1 MDAKS
6 PSRPIS
12 TDLSDKTILVTGG
25 TGSFGGVVV
34 RRMLARNCRAVRILS
49 RDEAKQYAMR
59 EALDDPRLSFY
70 LGDVRDRSSVDL
82 AIRDVDLVFHAAAL
96 KQVPNCESFPDQ
108 AVLTNVLGSQNV
120 LRSAVEHNVEKVV
133 CLSTDK
139 AVHPVNVMGMTKALM
154 EKNVQALSK
163 SIWSDHKTILCAV
176 RYGNV
181 LYSRGSVV
189 PLFIDRIKRGIP
201 VSLTVPE
208 MTRFLLRL
216 DDAVSLVETALLSGT
231 PGDIFIKKSPACTIA
246 DLAEAVR
253 ILFKSKLPVR
263 IVGARP
269 GEKLHET
276 LATAEEIQKAHDMGD
291 ALRIPMNPTDLI
303 DPNPELSKAYTL
315 SDYTSQNT
323 RQLSLNEVV
332 VLLESLPELQSA
344 LVTA

>member
-1 MDAKS
+1 MDAKA
-6 PSRPIS
+6 PARHMGL
-12 TDLSDKTILVTGG
+12 DLAEKTVLVTGG
-25 TGSFGGVVV
+25 TGSFGAVVV
-34 RRMLARNCRAVRILS
+34 RRMLAANCRAVRILS

-59 EALDDPRLSFY
+59 ESMGDPRISFY
-70 LGDVRDRSSVDL
+70 LGDVRDRASVDL
-82 AIRDVDLVFHAAAL
+82 AMRDADLVFHAAAL

-108 AVLTNVLGSQNV
+108 AVLTNVMGSQNV
-120 LRSAVEHNVEKVV
+120 LRSAVEHHVEKVV

-189 PLFIDRIKRGIP
+189 PLFIEQIRRGAP
-201 VSLTVPE
+201 LTLTAPE

-231 PGDIFIKKSPACTIA
+231 PGDIFIRKSPASTVA
-246 DLAEAVR
+246 NLAGAVR
-253 ILFKSKLPVR
+253 SLLNSQAPIR

-276 LATAEEIQKAHDMGD
+276 LATAEEIQKAHDHGE
-291 ALRIPMNPTDLI
+291 ALRIPMNPSDLI
-303 DPNPELSKAYTL
+303 DPNPELTKAFGF
-315 SDYTSQNT
+315 SDYTSENT
-323 RQLSLNEVV
+323 QRLSQKEVV
-332 VLLESLPELQSA
+332 SLLASLPELQRD
-344 LVTA
+344 LVRA

>member
-1 MDAKS
+1 MDVKS
-6 PSRPIS
+6 PARQYS

-59 EALDDPRLSFY
+59 EAMDDPRISFY

-120 LRSAVEHNVEKVV
+120 LRSAVEHHVEKVV

-189 PLFIDRIKRGIP
+189 PLFIDQIRRGIP
-201 VSLTVPE
+201 ISLTVPE

-231 PGDIFIKKSPACTIA
+231 PGDIFIKKSPASTIA
-246 DLAEAVR
+246 DLADAVR
-253 ILFKSKLPVR
+253 ILFKSNIPIR

-276 LATAEEIQKAHDMGD
+276 LATAGEIQKAQDMGE
-291 ALRIPMNPTDLI
+291 ALRIPMNPSDLI
-303 DPNPELSKAYTL
+303 DPSPELSKAYAL
-315 SDYTSQNT
+315 SDYTSENT
-323 RQLSLNEVV
+323 RRLSLNETVS
-332 VLLESLPELQSA
+332 LLETLPELKSA
-344 LVTA
+344 LVKA

>member
-6 PSRPIS
+6 PLPVDK

-25 TGSFGGVVV
+25 TGSFGGVVAK
-34 RRMLARNCRAVRILS
+34 RMLARNCRAVRILS

-59 EALDDPRLSFY
+59 EAMDDPRISFY
-70 LGDVRDRSSVDL
+70 LGDVRDKSSVDL
-82 AIRDVDLVFHAAAL
+82 AMRDVDLVFHAAAL

-108 AVLTNVLGSQNV
+108 AVLTNVIGSQNV
-120 LRSAVEHNVEKVV
+120 LRSAVEHHVEKVV

-163 SIWSDHKTILCAV
+163 SIWSDHKTTLCVV

-189 PLFIDRIKRGIP
+189 PLFIDQIKRGVPI
-201 VSLTVPE
+201 SITVPE

-216 DDAVSLVETALLSGT
+216 DDAVGLVETALTSGM

-253 ILFKSKLPVR
+253 TLLNSKIPVR

-276 LATAEEIQKAHDMGD
+276 LATSEEIQKSQDLGD
-291 ALRIPMNPTDLI
+291 VLRIPMNPTDLI
-303 DPNPELSKAYTL
+303 DPNPELSRAYKL
-315 SDYTSQNT
+315 ADYTSENT
-323 RQLSLNEVV
+323 EQLSLRETVS
-332 VLLESLPELQSA
+332 LLTSLPEIQSA
-344 LVTA
+344 LIKS

>member
-6 PSRPIS
+6 PARPYGA
-12 TDLSDKTILVTGG
+12 DLSDKTILVTGG

-49 RDEAKQYAMR
+49 RDEAKQYNMR
-59 EALDDPRLSFY
+59 ETLADPRLSFY

-82 AIRDVDLVFHAAAL
+82 AMRDVDLVFHAAAL

-189 PLFIDRIKRGIP
+189 PLFIDQIKRGAPI
-201 VSLTVPE
+201 SLTVPG

-216 DDAVSLVETALLSGT
+216 DDAVSLVETALASGR
-231 PGDIFIKKSPACTIA
+231 PGDLFIKKSPACTIA

-253 ILFKSKLPVR
+253 VMFKSAVPIR
-263 IVGARP
+263 IVGSRP

-276 LATAEEIQKAHDMGD
+276 LATAEEILKAYDLGE

-303 DPNPELSKAYTL
+303 DPNPELSKAYAQ
-315 SDYTSQNT
+315 SDYTSENT
-323 RQLSLNEVV
+323 RRLSLPEVV
-332 VLLESLPELQSA
+332 SLLSTLPELQSA
-344 LVTA
+344 LVNA

>member
-6 PSRPIS
+6 PVLPYSS
-12 TDLSDKTILVTGG
+12 DMTDKTILVTGG

-49 RDEAKQYAMR
+49 RDEAKQYTMR

-189 PLFIDRIKRGIP
+189 PLFIDQIKRGMSI
-201 VSLTVPE
+201 SLTVPE

-216 DDAVSLVETALLSGT
+216 DDAVGLVETALQSGK

-253 ILFKSKLPVR
+253 ILFRSETQIR

-276 LATAEEIQKAHDMGD
+276 LATAEEIQKAHDMGE

-303 DPNPELSKAYTL
+303 DPSPELSKAFVL
-315 SDYTSQNT
+315 ADYTSENT
-323 RQLSLNEVV
+323 RRLSLNEVIT
-332 VLLESLPELQSA
+332 LLESLPELQGA
-344 LVTA
+344 MTKA

>member
-1 MDAKS
+1 MDVKS
-6 PSRPIS
+6 PARQYS

-59 EALDDPRLSFY
+59 EVLDDPRLSFY
-70 LGDVRDRSSVDL
+70 LGDVRDRASVDL

-120 LRSAVEHNVEKVV
+120 LRSAVEHHVEKVV

-189 PLFIDRIKRGIP
+189 PLFIDQIKRGAPI
-201 VSLTVPE
+201 SLTVPE

-231 PGDIFIKKSPACTIA
+231 PGDIFIKKSPASTIA

-253 ILFKSKLPVR
+253 TLFKSNVPIR

-276 LATAEEIQKAHDMGD
+276 LATSEEIQKAQDMGE

-303 DPNPELSKAYTL
+303 DPSPELSKAYAF
-315 SDYTSQNT
+315 SDYTSENT
-323 RQLSLNEVV
+323 RRLSLNETIS
-332 VLLESLPELQSA
+332 LLASLPELQSA
-344 LVTA
+344 LVSA

>member
-1 MDAKS
+1 MDVKS
-6 PSRPIS
+6 PARQYS

-59 EALDDPRLSFY
+59 EVLDDPRLSFY
-70 LGDVRDRSSVDL
+70 LGDVRDRASVDL

-120 LRSAVEHNVEKVV
+120 LRSAVEHHVEKVV

-189 PLFIDRIKRGIP
+189 PLFIDQIKRGAPI
-201 VSLTVPE
+201 SLTVPE

-231 PGDIFIKKSPACTIA
+231 PGDIFIKKSPASTIA

-253 ILFKSKLPVR
+253 ILFKSNVPIR

-276 LATAEEIQKAHDMGD
+276 LATSEEIQKAQDMGE

-303 DPNPELSKAYTL
+303 DPSPELSKAYAF
-315 SDYTSQNT
+315 SDYTSENT
-323 RQLSLNEVV
+323 RRLSLNETIS
-332 VLLESLPELQSA
+332 LLASLPELQSA
-344 LVTA
+344 LVSA

>member
-1 MDAKS
+1 
-6 PSRPIS
+6 

-25 TGSFGGVVV
+25 TGSFGGVVAK
-34 RRMLARNCRAVRILS
+34 RMLARNCRAVRILS

-59 EALDDPRLSFY
+59 EAMDDPRISFY
-70 LGDVRDRSSVDL
+70 LGDVRDKSSVDL
-82 AIRDVDLVFHAAAL
+82 AMRDVDLVFHAAAL

-108 AVLTNVLGSQNV
+108 AVLTNVIGSQNV
-120 LRSAVEHNVEKVV
+120 LRSAVEHHVEKVV

-163 SIWSDHKTILCAV
+163 SIWSDHKTTLCVV

-189 PLFIDRIKRGIP
+189 PLFIDQIKRGVPI
-201 VSLTVPE
+201 SITVPE

-216 DDAVSLVETALLSGT
+216 DDAVGLVETALTSGM

-253 ILFKSKLPVR
+253 TLLNSKIPVR

-276 LATAEEIQKAHDMGD
+276 LATSEEIQKSQDLGD
-291 ALRIPMNPTDLI
+291 VLRIPMNPTDLI
-303 DPNPELSKAYTL
+303 DPNPELSRAYKL
-315 SDYTSQNT
+315 ADYTSENT
-323 RQLSLNEVV
+323 EQLSLRETVS
-332 VLLESLPELQSA
+332 LLTSLPEIQSA
-344 LVTA
+344 LIKS

>member
-1 MDAKS
+1 M
-6 PSRPIS
+6 
-12 TDLSDKTILVTGG
+12 
-25 TGSFGGVVV
+25 V

-139 AVHPVNVMGMTKALM
+139 AVYPVNVMGMTKALM

-189 PLFIDRIKRGIP
+189 PLFIDQIKRGIP
-201 VSLTVPE
+201 ISLTVPE

-216 DDAVSLVETALLSGT
+216 DDAVSLVETALLSGM

-253 ILFKSKLPVR
+253 MLFESKISVR

-276 LATAEEIQKAHDMGD
+276 LATAEEIQKSHDMGD
-291 ALRIPMNPTDLI
+291 ALRIPMNQTDLI

-315 SDYTSQNT
+315 SDYTSHNT

-332 VLLESLPELQSA
+332 VLLKSLPEFQSA
-344 LVTA
+344 LVSA

>member
-1 MDAKS
+1 MDVKS
-6 PSRPIS
+6 PARQYS

-59 EALDDPRLSFY
+59 EVLDDPRLSFY
-70 LGDVRDRSSVDL
+70 LGDVRDRASVDL

-120 LRSAVEHNVEKVV
+120 LRSAVEHHVEKVV

-189 PLFIDRIKRGIP
+189 PLFIDQIKRGAPI
-201 VSLTVPE
+201 SLTVPE

-231 PGDIFIKKSPACTIA
+231 PGDIFIKKSPASTIA

-253 ILFKSKLPVR
+253 TLFKSNVPIR

-276 LATAEEIQKAHDMGD
+276 LATSEEIQKAQDMD
-291 ALRIPMNPTDLI
+291 EALRIPMNPTDLI
-303 DPNPELSKAYTL
+303 DPSPELSKAYAF
-315 SDYTSQNT
+315 SDYTSENT
-323 RQLSLNEVV
+323 RRLSLNETIS
-332 VLLESLPELQSA
+332 LLASLPELQSA
-344 LVTA
+344 LVSA

>member
-6 PSRPIS
+6 PVRPYGA
-12 TDLSDKTILVTGG
+12 DLSDKTILVTGG

-49 RDEAKQYAMR
+49 RDEAKQYTMR

-189 PLFIDRIKRGIP
+189 PLFIDQIKRGIP
-201 VSLTVPE
+201 ISLTVPE

-216 DDAVSLVETALLSGT
+216 DDAVSLVETALLSGL
-231 PGDIFIKKSPACTIA
+231 PGDVFIKKSPACTIA

-253 ILFKSKLPVR
+253 ILFKSKTPVR

-276 LATAEEIQKAHDMGD
+276 LATAEEIQKAHDLGG
-291 ALRIPMNPTDLI
+291 ALRIPMNQTDLI
-303 DPNPELSKAYTL
+303 DPNPELSKAFVL
-315 SDYTSQNT
+315 SDYTSENT
-323 RQLSLNEVV
+323 RRLSLKEVIS
-332 VLLESLPELQSA
+332 LLESLPELQNAMTSA
-344 LVTA
+344 

>member
-6 PSRPIS
+6 PVLPYSS
-12 TDLSDKTILVTGG
+12 DLTDKTILVTGG

-34 RRMLARNCRAVRILS
+34 RRMLARKCRAVRILS
-49 RDEAKQYAMR
+49 RDEAKQYTMR

-189 PLFIDRIKRGIP
+189 PLFIDQIKRGMPI
-201 VSLTVPE
+201 SLTVPE

-216 DDAVSLVETALLSGT
+216 DDAVGLVETALQSGM

-253 ILFKSKLPVR
+253 ILFRSETPIR

-276 LATAEEIQKAHDMGD
+276 LATAEEIQKAHDMGE

-303 DPNPELSKAYTL
+303 DPNPELSKAFVL
-315 SDYTSQNT
+315 SDYTSENT
-323 RQLSLNEVV
+323 RRLSLKEVIT
-332 VLLESLPELQSA
+332 LLESLPELQSA
-344 LVTA
+344 MIKA

>member
-6 PSRPIS
+6 PVIRDQA
-12 TDLSDKTILVTGG
+12 DLSDKTILVTGG

-34 RRMLARNCRAVRILS
+34 KRMLARNVRAVRILS

-59 EALDDPRLSFY
+59 EAMDDKRISFY
-70 LGDVRDRSSVDL
+70 LGDVRDRASVDL
-82 AIRDVDLVFHAAAL
+82 AMRDADMVFHAAAL

-120 LRSAVEHNVEKVV
+120 LRSAVEHHVEKVV

-163 SIWSDHKTILCAV
+163 SIWSDHKTVLCVV

-189 PLFIDRIKRGIP
+189 PLFIDQIRRGAPI
-201 VSLTVPE
+201 SITVPG

-216 DDAVSLVETALLSGT
+216 DDAVGLVETALTSGV

-246 DLAEAVR
+246 DLADAVR
-253 ILFKSKLPVR
+253 ALLGSTTPVR
-263 IVGARP
+263 IIGARP

-276 LATAEEIQKAHDMGD
+276 LATSGEIQKAQDLGD
-291 ALRIPMNPTDLI
+291 VLRIPMDITDLI
-303 DPNPELSKAYTL
+303 DPNPELSRAYEL
-315 SDYTSQNT
+315 ADYTSENT
-323 RQLSLNEVV
+323 GRLSMPETMA
-332 VLLESLPELQSA
+332 LLASLPEVQRE
-344 LVTA
+344 LVTI

>member
-6 PSRPIS
+6 PARPFN

-34 RRMLARNCRAVRILS
+34 RKMLALNCRAVRIPS
-49 RDEAKQYAMR
+49 RDEAKQYNMR

-70 LGDVRDRSSVDL
+70 LGDVRDRPSVDL

-96 KQVPNCESFPDQ
+96 KQAPNCESFPDQ

-120 LRSAVEHNVEKVV
+120 LRSAVEHHIEKVV

-189 PLFIDRIKRGIP
+189 PLFIDQIKRGVPI
-201 VSLTVPE
+201 SLTIPE

-216 DDAVSLVETALLSGT
+216 DDAVSLVETALTAGR
-231 PGDIFIKKSPACTIA
+231 PGDIFIRKSPASSIS

-253 ILFKSKLPVR
+253 SLFKSNVPIR
-263 IVGARP
+263 IVGSRP

-276 LATAEEIQKAHDMGD
+276 LATSEEIQKSQDLGE
-291 ALRIPMNPTDLI
+291 ALRIPIDTTDLI
-303 DPNPELSKAYTL
+303 DPNPELSKAYTQP
-315 SDYTSQNT
+315 DYTSENT
-323 RQLSLNEVV
+323 RRLSLPEVV
-332 VLLESLPELQSA
+332 SLLASLPELQRELA
-344 LVTA
+344 LA

>member
-6 PSRPIS
+6 PSQPLS
-12 TDLSDKTILVTGG
+12 ADLSDKTILITGG

-139 AVHPVNVMGMTKALM
+139 AVYPVNVMGMTKALM
-154 EKNVQALSK
+154 ERNVQALSK

-189 PLFIDRIKRGIP
+189 PLFIDQIKRGIP
-201 VSLTVPE
+201 ISLTVPE

-216 DDAVSLVETALLSGT
+216 DDAVSLVETALLSGM

-253 ILFKSKLPVR
+253 MLFESKISVR

-276 LATAEEIQKAHDMGD
+276 LATAEEIQKSHDMGD
-291 ALRIPMNPTDLI
+291 ALRIPMNQTDLI

-315 SDYTSQNT
+315 SDYTSHNT

-332 VLLESLPELQSA
+332 VLLKSLPEFQSA
-344 LVTA
+344 LVSA

>member
-6 PSRPIS
+6 PACPLN

-49 RDEAKQYAMR
+49 RDEAKQYNMR

-82 AIRDVDLVFHAAAL
+82 AMRDVDLVFHAAAL

-120 LRSAVEHNVEKVV
+120 LRSAVEHHVEKVV

-189 PLFIDRIKRGIP
+189 PLFIDQIKRGVSI
-201 VSLTVPE
+201 SLTVPE

-216 DDAVSLVETALLSGT
+216 DDAVSLVETALLSGK
-231 PGDIFIKKSPACTIA
+231 PGDIFIKKSPASTIA

-253 ILFKSKLPVR
+253 ILFKSTIAVR

-276 LATAEEIQKAHDMGD
+276 LATAEEIQKAQDMGE

-303 DPNPELSKAYTL
+303 DPNPELSKAYAL
-315 SDYTSQNT
+315 SDYTSENT
-323 RQLSLNEVV
+323 RRLPLNEVV
-332 VLLESLPELQSA
+332 SLLGSLPELQSA
-344 LVTA
+344 LVNA

>member
-1 MDAKS
+1 MDVKS
-6 PSRPIS
+6 PARQCS

-59 EALDDPRLSFY
+59 EVLDDPRLSFY
-70 LGDVRDRSSVDL
+70 LGDVRDRASVDL

-120 LRSAVEHNVEKVV
+120 LRSAVEHHVEKVV

-189 PLFIDRIKRGIP
+189 PLFIDQIKRGAPI
-201 VSLTVPE
+201 SLTVPE

-231 PGDIFIKKSPACTIA
+231 PGDIFIKKSPASTIA

-253 ILFKSKLPVR
+253 MLFKSNVPIR

-276 LATAEEIQKAHDMGD
+276 LATSEEIQKAQDMGE
-291 ALRIPMNPTDLI
+291 ALRIPMNPSDLI
-303 DPNPELSKAYTL
+303 DPSPELSKAYAF
-315 SDYTSQNT
+315 SDYTSENT
-323 RQLSLNEVV
+323 RRLSLHETIS
-332 VLLESLPELQSA
+332 LLASLPELQSA

>member
-6 PSRPIS
+6 PPQQFCS
-12 TDLSDKTILVTGG
+12 DLSDKTILVTGG

-34 RRMLARNCRAVRILS
+34 RRMLALNCRAVRVLS
-49 RDEAKQYAMR
+49 RDEAKQYTMR
-59 EALDDPRLSFY
+59 EALADPRLSFY

-108 AVLTNVLGSQNV
+108 AVLTNVIGSQNV
-120 LRSAVEHNVEKVV
+120 LRSAVEHHVEKVV

-139 AVHPVNVMGMTKALM
+139 AVHPINVMGMTKALM

-163 SIWSDHKTILCAV
+163 SIWSDHKTVLCAV

-189 PLFIDRIKRGIP
+189 PLFIDQIKRGMP
-201 VSLTVPE
+201 LSLTVPE

-216 DDAVSLVETALLSGT
+216 DDAVSLVETALLSGM

-253 ILFKSKLPVR
+253 TLFKCKTPVR

-276 LATAEEIQKAHDMGD
+276 LATAEEVQKAHHHGD

-303 DPNPELSKAYTL
+303 DPNPELSSAYAL
-315 SDYTSQNT
+315 CDYTSENT
-323 RQLSLNEVV
+323 QRLSLQEVIS
-332 VLLESLPELQSA
+332 LLAGLPELQSE
-344 LVTA
+344 LVRA